1 MKHPFQIFVDPKY
14 ETVIFPVFGIPV
26 PFHIAMIKNIS
37 TSVEG
42 DNTYLRINF
51 YHPGAANIGKDGG
64 MNFQVNPLAT
74 FVKEVTYRSTN
85 IKEPGKI
92 SPKLN
97 PIQAHSGRLS
107 WLGMHVTKFN
117 QLRIAKTNF

>member
-97 PIQAHSGRLS
+97 PTVDTLKCSKSREYSIC
-107 WLGMHVTKFN
+107 
-117 QLRIAKTNF
+117 NFLL

>member
-1 MKHPFQIFVDPKY
+1 MAPFSEHKKNIDAIVTAPLWNTPFQIFVDPKY

-92 SPKLN
+92 SPN
-97 PIQAHSGRLS
+97 
-107 WLGMHVTKFN
+107 
-117 QLRIAKTNF
+117 